1 VLILILL
8 ILGIS
13 SISLIQLIPTK
24 AERAVAANLNS
35 LKNLDTDTIRQYM
48 SDETYASSGKNKE
61 EITDLPDEA
70 IDVFKEFAKY
80 LNYKI
85 ISSTDSETKAAVKVS
100 ITTIDTEV
108 LLKDYYKEV
117 LTYNISNTLSGG
129 KTEDVTETDPTI
141 LYYAFLLELMQNN
154 TYDTTTQTATI
165 LLTNEAGD
173 WVINPTQELENILM
187 GNFAENAAKPNPLT
201 PAETVDCYFGVLKE
215 MSTTD
220 FLSYLGISNLFFME
234 MDSSS
239 EIDLALAEQVL
250 SCFDYT
256 IVNMDIGATTA
267 VVTVDLTTFSWEGIF
282 SHYTDYLLAYSATSD
297 AITDS
302 AEKRSATLSQALLKI
317 IQSNKDTIITTVSMP
332 LSNSD
337 GMWHMEYTSDLTGG
351 LFGNLNEAPAA
362 FDAILS
368 AKIAEQNGDD

>member
-1 VLILILL
+1 MLILILL